1 MYSVRTSDMMN
12 KLIINRSK
20 CNEAQVA
27 VVKFA
32 LVVKYS
38 GYCHTWT
45 DCSKVTKQVSNIY
58 DVLLTS

>member
-1 MYSVRTSDMMN
+1 MMN